1 MSSHQTIMVALGGN
15 ALSPKGEAGTITQQ
29 FARTRESLDGI
40 MHFVNLDYNICITHG
55 NGPQVG
61 DDLLRMDL
69 THEQVPPLPLGV
81 CVAGTQGTIGY
92 MIQQSLQNKLREEK
106 LDREI
111 VTLVTQV
118 RVDETDPAI
127 TKPTKFIGHTYSKE
141 QAEYFAEQLD
151 WTIAEQNPG
160 EWRRVV
166 PSPAPHYVM
175 HGKSIKALVD
185 RGTIVL
191 AAGGGGIPVYNDKD
205 YRLKGLDAVI
215 DKDLTAAKLGRV
227 IRAQELWII
236 TDIDYVYLR
245 FKKEGQKAISKMT
258 TIEAKKYLQE
268 GEFKKG
274 SMAPKIKAALYFLK
288 HYGEKVIIT
297 SIPSIQKA
305 INGKAGTE
313 IISPGDCILALSA
326 YV

>member
-1 MSSHQTIMVALGGN
+1 MTSNRSIMIALGGN
-15 ALSPKGEAGTITQQ
+15 ALSPKDQTGTIKEQ
-29 FARTRESLDGI
+29 FERTRQSLNGI
-40 MHFVNLDYNICITHG
+40 MEFIKMGCNICITHG

-61 DDLLRMDL
+61 NELLRMDL
-69 THEQVPPLPLGV
+69 THEQVPPLPLGL
-81 CVAGTQGTIGY
+81 CVAATQGTIGY
-92 MIQQSLQNKLREEK
+92 MIQQSLQNKLRTFK
-106 LDREI
+106 LDKEV

-118 RVDETDPAI
+118 RVDENDPAI
-127 TKPTKFIGHTYSKE
+127 SNPTKFVGKTYSKE
-141 QAEYFAEQLD
+141 TVKSYVKKFGWD
-151 WTIAEQNPG
+151 IAEQNPG

-166 PSPAPHYVM
+166 PSPLPYYVM

-191 AAGGGGIPVYNDKD
+191 AAGGGGIPVYNDMD
-205 YRLKGLDAVI
+205 HRLKGLDAVI

-245 FKKEGQKAISKMT
+245 FKKEDQKAISQMT
-258 TIEAKKYLQE
+258 TQEAEQYLQK

-274 SMAPKIKAALYFLK
+274 SMRPKIKAALYFLK

-297 SIPSIQKA
+297 SIPAIKKSID
-305 INGKAGTE
+305 GKAGTTIIKSE
-313 IISPGDCILALSA
+313 IG
-326 YV
+326 

>member
-1 MSSHQTIMVALGGN
+1 MTSNKSIMLALGGN
-15 ALSPKGEAGTITQQ
+15 ALSPKDQTGTIKEQ
-29 FARTRESLDGI
+29 FERTRESLNGI
-40 MHFVNLDYNICITHG
+40 MEFITIGHNICITHG

-61 DDLLRMDL
+61 NELLRMDL
-69 THEQVPPLPLGV
+69 THEEVPPLPLGL
-81 CVAGTQGTIGY
+81 CVAATQGTIGY
-92 MIQQSLQNKLREEK
+92 MIQQSLQNKLRTSE
-106 LDREI
+106 LDREV

-118 RVDETDPAI
+118 RIDENDPAI
-127 TKPTKFIGHTYSKE
+127 SNPTKFVGKTYSKKT
-141 QAEYFAEQLD
+141 AESYASKLGWD
-151 WTIAEQNPG
+151 IAEQNPG

-166 PSPAPHYVM
+166 PSPLPHYVM

-191 AAGGGGIPVYNDKD
+191 AAGGGGIPVYNDKE

-236 TDIDYVYLR
+236 TDVDYVYLR
-245 FKKEGQKAISKMT
+245 FKKEGQKAISQMT
-258 TIEAKKYLQE
+258 TQEAEQYLQD

-297 SIPSIQKA
+297 SIPSIKDA
-305 INGKAGTE
+305 INGKAGTRIIKSE
-313 IISPGDCILALSA
+313 IG
-326 YV
+326 

>member
-1 MSSHQTIMVALGGN
+1 MTSKTSIMLALGGN
-15 ALSPKGEAGTITQQ
+15 ALSPKDQTGTIKEQ
-29 FARTRESLDGI
+29 FERTRQSLNGI
-40 MHFVNLDYNICITHG
+40 MEFIKIGNNICITHG

-61 DDLLRMDL
+61 NELLRMDL
-69 THEQVPPLPLGV
+69 THKEVPPLPLGL

-92 MIQQSLQNKLREEK
+92 MIQQSLQNKLRTLE
-106 LDREI
+106 LDREV

-118 RVDETDPAI
+118 RIDENDPAI
-127 TKPTKFIGHTYSKE
+127 SNPTKFVGKTYSK
-141 QAEYFAEQLD
+141 QTAKSYASKLGWD
-151 WTIAEQNPG
+151 IAEQNPG

-166 PSPAPHYVM
+166 PSPLPHYVM

-245 FKKEGQKAISKMT
+245 FKKEGQKAISQMT
-258 TIEAKKYLQE
+258 TSEAEKYLND

-297 SIPSIQKA
+297 SIPSIKDA
-305 INGKAGTE
+305 IHGKAGTK
-313 IISPGDCILALSA
+313 IIKSEMG
-326 YV
+326 